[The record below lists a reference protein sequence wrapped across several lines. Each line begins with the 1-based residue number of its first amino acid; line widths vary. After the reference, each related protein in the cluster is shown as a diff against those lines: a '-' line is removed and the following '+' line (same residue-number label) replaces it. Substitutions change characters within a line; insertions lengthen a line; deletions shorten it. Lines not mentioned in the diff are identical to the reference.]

1 MKTLKKLIPG
11 IGLFLLSCGA
21 AVDRPAPPAAAPT
34 EVKAWGSPQPP
45 HESGVGLGLYFF
57 NGVWNP
63 DLDPLPNPARPTRL
77 SVVDGNRRYL
87 QELYLV
93 SSVPTTLEQG
103 IDPVIETGDFAGL
116 DWSGIQEV
124 GEDWR
129 VEANGFTYQRQVFY
143 RDARWMRTNSEFE
156 ISAHDGNG
164 NKLSELE
171 VKAGRD
177 DRWRQSDDAFE
188 RRFVARVVSTGCAA
202 QGVCENPEALHFAQA
217 FVQLRTSLHPDNDFK
232 IPAAT
237 KKLKIRWSEY
247 PGKVWKVKVD
257 HSAPADTGYGF
268 GVELAEVSPPARG
281 YYLPGEA
288 INVRATFVD
297 GEGQPLFPAGSLPT
311 YRQMINREPASKGLR
326 YLTFADFPMLYWA
339 HKDQQADMETFFGGP
354 LHKMTTVGSTPIT
367 PFVLFAPQI
376 QSADRPNDGWNG
388 FVQIVPPTPITFG
401 CLLDPTSPACDAP
414 VSDIFTFTVPTD
426 AEEGTYVVGI
436 KGRREWE
443 GEPLQ
448 KAASLRVQVGTDQA
462 TEFLPFHVAGMN
474 NNCASCHVGPA
485 ALPNA
490 AHGFEG
496 LNEVGPECLT
506 CHTSGYYFEP
516 DAGIDTRLRY
526 MHDTTRRLFAP

>member
-21 AVDRPAPPAAAPT
+21 AVERPSPPVAAPT

-116 DWSGIQEV
+116 NWNGIQEV

-129 VEANGFTYQRQVFY
+129 VEANGFTYQHQVFY
-143 RDARWMRTNSEFE
+143 RDARWMKVNSEFE
-156 ISAHDGNG
+156 VSAHDAFG
-164 NKLSELE
+164 NKLAELE
-171 VKAGRD
+171 IKAGRD
-177 DRWRQSDDAFE
+177 DRWRQNDDAFE

-202 QGVCENPEALHFAQA
+202 QGVCDNPEALHFAQA
-217 FVQLRTSLHPDNDFK
+217 FVQLRTSLHPENDFK

-257 HSAPADTGYGF
+257 HSTPVDTGYGF

-297 GEGQPLFPAGSLPT
+297 GEGQPLFPVGSLPT

-414 VSDIFTFTVPTD
+414 V
-426 AEEGTYVVGI
+426 
-436 KGRREWE
+436 
-443 GEPLQ
+443 
-448 KAASLRVQVGTDQA
+448 
-462 TEFLPFHVAGMN
+462 
-474 NNCASCHVGPA
+474 
-485 ALPNA
+485 
-490 AHGFEG
+490 
-496 LNEVGPECLT
+496 
-506 CHTSGYYFEP
+506 
-516 DAGIDTRLRY
+516 
-526 MHDTTRRLFAP
+526 